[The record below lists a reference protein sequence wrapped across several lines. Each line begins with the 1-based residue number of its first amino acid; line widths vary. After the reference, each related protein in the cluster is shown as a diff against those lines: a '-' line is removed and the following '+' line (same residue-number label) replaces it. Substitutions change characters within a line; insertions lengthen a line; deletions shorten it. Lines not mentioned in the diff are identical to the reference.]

1 MKFPLHLPTSQKMKN
16 KLVHWRSPGGGWGQ
30 PAEKGSAA
38 ESGAGLGLTL
48 EHPLSMHTMNA
59 HSQAEQRG
67 APAGCPGHR
76 WPKPGAHC
84 GFLSEDSVRPRLPLL
99 LVPTSWDSAT
109 LEPTHAQPFSSLDSP
124 QSSTSPAAPGSR
136 GRFYI
141 PWFPGFLIC
150 PTLGVPAPFP
160 RRGCLWLFSRG
171 FIGHQQWGWPY

>member
-1 MKFPLHLPTSQKMKN
+1 MP
-16 KLVHWRSPGGGWGQ
+16 
-30 PAEKGSAA
+30 
-38 ESGAGLGLTL
+38 
-48 EHPLSMHTMNA
+48 

-84 GFLSEDSVRPRLPLL
+84 GFLSEDSVRPGLPLL

-160 RRGCLWLFSRG
+160 RRGFLWLFSRG
-171 FIGHQQWGWPY
+171 FIGHQQWGWPYQRRPAPLAYSHPHPGSTLAVPGHAGFPSKNKPFLCTSLEK